1 MCTAARWPLI
11 VLIAAFTWAC
21 RTVDPTSEAGAA
33 AGALTVASPGTATA
47 GVVAV
52 VTGTGIPTGIVMPL
66 ASTGS
71 GQFAGALTAVPRG
84 PSRTLAVKAY
94 LGTVPA
100 YSATTTID
108 LVAGSAP
115 RIVLVRAAEA
125 AFPSTV
131 DSYTLALD
139 DAASFVASTTTTTA
153 AAGTTIQLAIKVTYS
168 LLQLGHVP
176 GFPAPDVGVAWAS
189 ASPDVAIPA
198 VTRCTTGTN
207 GTCSV
212 TVAVSPG
219 ATMGQTAD
227 LIAIVAGVASK
238 VRLTVG

>member
-1 MCTAARWPLI
+1 
-11 VLIAAFTWAC
+11 VLIGALTWAC
-21 RTVDPTSEAGAA
+21 RTTDLTSEAGAPLVT
-33 AGALTVASPGTATA
+33 LTIGSLGTVTA

-52 VTGTGIPTGIVMPL
+52 VTGAGIPTGIVMPL
-66 ASTGS
+66 VSTGG
-71 GQFAGALTAVPRG
+71 GQFAGALSTVPRG

-115 RIVLVRAAEA
+115 RVVLVRAPEA
-125 AFPSTV
+125 ALPPTV

-139 DAASFVASTTTTTA
+139 DAAPFVASTTTTTG
-153 AAGTTIQLAIKVTYS
+153 AAGTTVQLTIKVTYS

-176 GFPAPDVGVAWAS
+176 GTPAPNIEAAWAS
-189 ASPDVAIPA
+189 AAPDVAMPA
-198 VTRCTTGTN
+198 VIRCTTSAS
-207 GTCSV
+207 GTCTV

-219 ATMGQTAD
+219 ATTGQTAD
-227 LIAIVAGVASK
+227 LIAMVAGVASK
-238 VRLTVG
+238 VRLTVS